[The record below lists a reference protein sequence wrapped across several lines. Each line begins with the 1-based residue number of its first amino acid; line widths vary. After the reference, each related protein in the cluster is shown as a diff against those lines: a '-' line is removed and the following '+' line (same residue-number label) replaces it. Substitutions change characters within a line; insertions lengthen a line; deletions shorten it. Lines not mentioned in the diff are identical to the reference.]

1 LEHSSVHFSRRPN
14 ILIIFHHTQ
23 TTVQWAPR
31 GYIAPRYVLEQ
42 AIAGT
47 VSRNL
52 LLENINPKLTEAIIR
67 RDMHHIH
74 NMAIISV
81 TFAKGNAHISTSSVG
96 GALYARTC
104 MRSRA
109 FYKGMRISFSEDEC
123 AKPFSR
129 SRRSRVVN
137 PVIKAP
143 KKPKSPVYNPYEVL
157 SQGEFDL
164 GEDEEY

>member
-1 LEHSSVHFSRRPN
+1 MVHH
-14 ILIIFHHTQ
+14 IQ

-52 LLENINPKLTEAIIR
+52 LLENVNPKLTEAIIR

-74 NMAIISV
+74 NTAIISV
-81 TFAKGNAHISTSSVG
+81 NFADGNANISTSSVG

-123 AKPFSR
+123 AKSFSR
-129 SRRSRVVN
+129 TRRSRVVT
-137 PVIKAP
+137 PIIKAP
-143 KKPKSPVYNPYEVL
+143 EKPKSPIYNPYEVL